1 MISKSFV
8 MRCLNSGGTVHYRK
22 SRNSAAQP
30 NQGSSVPQ
38 QSSAA
43 DEAKIAPPRQAARI
57 RLEGLTYLNQASK
70 ISGKLYFE
78 GPAEIDGQIE
88 GEIVAKV
95 SILIGESAVVIAPI
109 MATSI
114 IVAGNVKG
122 DIIGTQRIELLP
134 SAKVLGKLTAPNLV
148 VHKGAM
154 FEGHV
159 HANGTIQLEIE
170 QEISNVV
177 NPDQPTLTPTISE
190 RRIHSTVAVTSGQT
204 VLLGG
209 LISEQVQRTN
219 SGLPGLRQI
228 QILGDLLTN
237 NTATKQRSE
246 IIIFM
251 RSQLI
256 RNGTDARHVA
266 EEFRDRLESLRHAGP
281 ALVRKY

>member
-22 SRNSAAQP
+22 SRNSAPQP

-43 DEAKIAPPRQAARI
+43 DEAKIAPPRRAARI

-154 FEGHV
+154 FEGLCAMRPAGPCEDRKVTVFPTDEHT
-159 HANGTIQLEIE
+159 AADSFGFIWISSSN
-170 QEISNVV
+170 EISRKFGESSASSVM
-177 NPDQPTLTPTISE
+177 QF
-190 RRIHSTVAVTSGQT
+190 
-204 VLLGG
+204 
-209 LISEQVQRTN
+209 QR
-219 SGLPGLRQI
+219 P
-228 QILGDLLTN
+228 
-237 NTATKQRSE
+237 RS
-246 IIIFM
+246 
-251 RSQLI
+251 R
-256 RNGTDARHVA
+256 
-266 EEFRDRLESLRHAGP
+266 
-281 ALVRKY
+281 